1 MSFFNLFKKKKENK
15 TDIAI
20 VNHYF
25 HGLIATKKTF
35 EIDHKE
41 KFISFDEKVRPYIFE
56 DMGFIFFNTSN
67 LREYLKYIMKEN
79 KYSDKIYFYSVCIH
93 PITDKSIET
102 TNILFKNNL
111 KSTSIEIFPEE
122 EKSLNISFIEDF
134 TESISKGILPGIVTS
149 EDLNK
154 SLIIGYEEAFN
165 KYFKPRVFEILS
177 REENFGLIE
186 SAKSSLSED
195 VIAYIFYEN
204 YPNENWMVKFS
215 KELIDNMVMN
225 IPPTNIDIVSRND
238 SIYSDKKEE

>member
-1 MSFFNLFKKKKENK
+1 MVLERFCKEKNCNLFVKFNK
-15 TDIAI
+15 VD
-20 VNHYF
+20 
-25 HGLIATKKTF
+25 
-35 EIDHKE
+35 
-41 KFISFDEKVRPYIFE
+41 
-56 DMGFIFFNTSN
+56 
-67 LREYLKYIMKEN
+67 
-79 KYSDKIYFYSVCIH
+79 
-93 PITDKSIET
+93 
-102 TNILFKNNL
+102 NNER
-111 KSTSIEIFPEE
+111 IC
-122 EKSLNISFIEDF
+122 
-134 TESISKGILPGIVTS
+134 
-149 EDLNK
+149 
-154 SLIIGYEEAFN
+154 YEEAFN